1 MQIVVL
7 CNFLMVTGA
16 QFEPFHSRTKRC
28 ADSLCNE
35 DSCGHWSECKWWLY
49 DDLVALE
56 NSDSDGSGASSE
68 NYAYVGS
75 RRNNQV
81 TTEELSAYF
90 QTRLNSDGTCRFGI
104 SATDTEYGMLGGCA
118 HACTDCVPFFFLFF
132 LSFSILILLSS
143 VPTPD
148 GDH

>member
-7 CNFLMVTGA
+7 CNFLVVTGA
-16 QFEPFHSRTKRC
+16 QFEPFHSQTRRC
-28 ADSLCNE
+28 ADFSCTE
-35 DSCGHWSECKWWLY
+35 DSCGRWSECKWWLY

-56 NSDSDGSGASSE
+56 NSDSDGSGASE

-118 HACTDCVPFFFLFF
+118 HACTDWTGLCALLFF
-132 LSFSILILLSS
+132 ILSYFFHSNIAFFG
-143 VPTPD
+143 TYT
-148 GDH
+148 